1 MKKNDIRTLTRLALL
16 VAIELVMKAVGL
28 GSVPVGP
35 LYMSFLTLP
44 IAVGAITMGPA
55 AGAILGGVFGA
66 VSFYD
71 AVTGA
76 SAMTGALFQV
86 SPVNTFILCVG
97 MRVLMGVCVGL
108 IFNAVKNFDKPGT
121 WSYLVSAMC
130 APALNTLFF
139 MGYIVLAFYGCDY
152 VQNLVSVKGAANP
165 LMFVR
170 IIALPTARVM
180 NTNNSRCSPWED
192 KKQ

>member
-55 AGAILGGVFGA
+55 AGAVLGGVFGA

-97 MRVLMGVCVGL
+97 MRVLMGLCTGL

-121 WSYLVSAMC
+121 WSYIVSAMC
-130 APALNTLFF
+130 APRPSTPCSSWATS
-139 MGYIVLAFYGCDY
+139 CWP
-152 VQNLVSVKGAANP
+152 STAAITSRTSCP
-165 LMFVR
+165 SR
-170 IIALPTARVM
+170 ARPT
-180 NTNNSRCSPWED
+180 P
-192 KKQ
+192 